1 MDDDSSLVDLKTK
14 KKTSL
19 CHYNLL
25 ISKNVITHNTKFIC
39 EKCMEKINPSMQE
52 TESNTE
58 HVFLDNQIETSELAL
73 RSYNL
78 GNEISKLIKSDVAQL
93 HNIASKQ
100 RDIKSLVEHDP
111 LRWLNQRPEEL
122 VHLLCNLCET
132 DINITSEK
140 KLNIICKI
148 VELIYYCRNSKLAL
162 PQHFT
167 ENLMSYIFTNCKS
180 YCSFIG
186 SRSPGGSYPYIQ
198 NWLNQQS
205 HTAIPFPNGLAK
217 SVFDNNQKV
226 GKTYVITADNTV
238 PTIVMTS
245 HLHIIFDAHSEVQ
258 NDNTLKPEKWMWKNQ
273 NNAKEKVK
281 PSLHIPNEEFRKG
294 RDEFIESCIILLY
307 QQHAH
312 GNKDHINSIVDMQNL
327 AASEK
332 KCEEC
337 GCEADVSHRT
347 CRYCGRKVSRIA
359 LNEIY
364 VSGGEK

>member
-1 MDDDSSLVDLKTK
+1 M
-14 KKTSL
+14 
-19 CHYNLL
+19 
-25 ISKNVITHNTKFIC
+25 
-39 EKCMEKINPSMQE
+39 
-52 TESNTE
+52 
-58 HVFLDNQIETSELAL
+58 
-73 RSYNL
+73 
-78 GNEISKLIKSDVAQL
+78 
-93 HNIASKQ
+93 
-100 RDIKSLVEHDP
+100 
-111 LRWLNQRPEEL
+111 
-122 VHLLCNLCET
+122 
-132 DINITSEK
+132 
-140 KLNIICKI
+140 
-148 VELIYYCRNSKLAL
+148 ELIYYCRNSKLAL

-238 PTIVMTS
+238 PTIAMTS